1 MNKLHILSNRLPFKA
16 QKIDDDFKLTPSV
29 GGLATGMKS
38 VYKQYNGNWIG
49 WPGISAENLIGD
61 DRHKI
66 DKTLL
71 KEGCVTVHLS
81 EKDVHEYYEG
91 FSNKTIWPLFH
102 YFNEFVEY
110 DQDTWNTYVRVNQKF
125 ADAALNVLGEGDTIW
140 VHDYQLLLVPEMI
153 KKHRP
158 DVTIGFFLHIPFPSY
173 EVFRIL
179 PWRNELIKGMLG
191 ADLLGFH
198 TYDYE
203 RHFFSTVRRLLG
215 HEINFN
221 KIHTEDRIILAD
233 AFPMGIDYDKFM
245 NASVEVKHKL
255 LQEKSELQ
263 IELEKYFLISP
274 NRKLILSIDRL
285 DYTKGI
291 PNRLKAFSIFLEKYP
306 EYQGNVSLVLLAV
319 PSRGNVEQYQKLKE
333 QVDGL
338 VGYINGKFGKVN
350 YTPVWYF
357 YRSLPFENLIELYNA
372 SDVALITPVRDGMNL
387 VAKEYVA
394 SRVNK
399 TGVVILSE
407 MAGASKEMGEALIIN
422 PNNFNEIADTIHDAL
437 EMPIDEQRGRM
448 SSMQERIKRYDVF
461 KWASEFVKSLE
472 KVEGIQQQFNTKK
485 VTSSI
490 QKLIVGDYA
499 DAKKRAIFLDY
510 DGTLSG
516 FKSNPEDAFPDDEVL
531 GIVKKLTA
539 DEKNEVTIIS
549 GRGRATLEKWFEG
562 YDVNLIVEHGVWTR
576 IRGGEWEML
585 QQINAEWKDNIRPA
599 LENFVDRTPG
609 AFIEEKNYSL
619 VWHYRKAEPEQG
631 VLRANELKDELT
643 NLIANHNLE
652 IMEGNKVIEV
662 KSGGINKGAAAMRFL
677 GNQQFDFILA
687 IGDDWTD
694 EYMFRELPEMAVTV
708 KVGMVNTAAK
718 FKVESVNAVRKL
730 LSTLTKH

>member
-1 MNKLHILSNRLPFKA
+1 MNKLHILSNRLPFNA
-16 QKIDDDFKLTPSV
+16 QKINGEFELTPSV

-38 VYKQYNGNWIG
+38 VYKQYNGKWIG
-49 WPGISAENLIGD
+49 WPGIATENLVGD

-66 DKTLL
+66 DRTLS
-71 KEGCVTVHLS
+71 KEGCVNVHLS

-110 DQDTWNTYVRVNQKF
+110 DQLTWNTYVRVNQKF
-125 ADAALNVLGEGDTIW
+125 ADAALEVLDEGDTIW
-140 VHDYQLLLVPEMI
+140 IHDYQLLLVPEMI
-153 KKHRP
+153 KNRRP

-215 HEINFN
+215 LEINFN
-221 KIHTEDRIILAD
+221 KIHCEDRIILAD

-263 IELEKYFLISP
+263 LELEKYFLISP

-306 EYQGNVSLVLLAV
+306 DYQGNVSLVMLAV
-319 PSRGNVEQYQKLKE
+319 PSRGNVEQYKILKE
-333 QVDGL
+333 EVDRL

-407 MAGASKEMGEALIIN
+407 MAGVSKEMGEALIIN
-422 PNNFNEIADTIHDAL
+422 PNNFNEIAETIHDAL

-472 KVEGIQQQFNTKK
+472 KVEGIQHQFNTKK

-490 QKLIVGDYA
+490 QKLIVGDYG
-499 DAKKRAIFLDY
+499 DAQKRAIFLDY

-516 FKSNPEDAFPDDEVL
+516 FKPNPEDAFPDDEVL
-531 GIVKKLTA
+531 GLVKKLTA

-549 GRGRATLEKWFEG
+549 GRDRATLEKWFKG

-585 QQINAEWKDNIRPA
+585 QQINAEWKENIRPA

-609 AFIEEKNYSL
+609 SFIEEKNYSL

-677 GNQQFDFILA
+677 GNQQYDFILA

-730 LSTLTKH
+730 LSALTKH